1 MRLYKGLVYFSRLEM
16 IFALHCNLLFYI
28 CRIFINKTKRTFH
41 ESFSTHTKKNHRGQ
55 KLTKMTACQMSTC
68 KSEIAS

>member
-1 MRLYKGLVYFSRLEM
+1 MS
-16 IFALHCNLLFYI
+16 LFP
-28 CRIFINKTKRTFH
+28 
-41 ESFSTHTKKNHRGQ
+41 HTQKKNHRGQ